1 MLERKR
7 GELNIK
13 KLGEIIKIARNKLNL
28 TLSDLSRI
36 SDISEIELWLLENGR
51 IKNPKCVFLFRLSNI
66 LNLDYNELL
75 KYRFASFYRKKRL
88 RNVKY
93 NLDKMILSEYKE
105 WFEFSQLFRRAVTE
119 ISKIEYEGN
128 DQGNFTTRDAALVK
142 QIKDNE
148 SLPPEKIILY
158 LFVQKKTMP
167 YLNELNRIILSNSS
181 EIKSND
187 TKKLIKTFGSIIE
200 SKGNN

>member
-36 SDISEIELWLLENGR
+36 SDISEIELWLIENGR

-75 KYRFASFYRKKRL
+75 KYRFASFKDLGKKCFTINKFDDKEYLTRL
-88 RNVKY
+88 LKIM
-93 NLDKMILSEYKE
+93 NL
-105 WFEFSQLFRRAVTE
+105 
-119 ISKIEYEGN
+119 
-128 DQGNFTTRDAALVK
+128 
-142 QIKDNE
+142 
-148 SLPPEKIILY
+148 
-158 LFVQKKTMP
+158 
-167 YLNELNRIILSNSS
+167 
-181 EIKSND
+181 
-187 TKKLIKTFGSIIE
+187 
-200 SKGNN
+200 

>member
-1 MLERKR
+1 
-7 GELNIK
+7 
-13 KLGEIIKIARNKLNL
+13 
-28 TLSDLSRI
+28 
-36 SDISEIELWLLENGR
+36 
-51 IKNPKCVFLFRLSNI
+51 
-66 LNLDYNELL
+66 
-75 KYRFASFYRKKRL
+75 
-88 RNVKY
+88 
-93 NLDKMILSEYKE
+93 
-105 WFEFSQLFRRAVTE
+105 
-119 ISKIEYEGN
+119 
-128 DQGNFTTRDAALVK
+128 NFTTRDAALVK